1 MRDRLRPRRVGDPVL
16 GGVSAPP
23 HRWPHAVLG
32 VVCLVASGLGLQGVS
47 AAERA
52 RPLRIG
58 AVTASWGPTPQVLGL
73 QDGLRALGYRALDHF
88 VLGIRFTQGD
98 TAALVARCAAPGGNV
113 TGVADL
119 GLELSPKRL
128 ELFRE
133 VIPALRRVLYLYAAT
148 DASSRAALTLYHA
161 AARAL
166 GLELVA

>member
-1 MRDRLRPRRVGDPVL
+1 KPARAPEEGEMRDRVRPRRVGGPVV

-73 QDGLRALGYRALDHF
+73 QDGLRDLGYRDPDHF

-98 TAALVARCAAPGGNV
+98 TAALAAPPPRFGQ
-113 TGVADL
+113 
-119 GLELSPKRL
+119 
-128 ELFRE
+128 
-133 VIPALRRVLYLYAAT
+133 
-148 DASSRAALTLYHA
+148 RA
-161 AARAL
+161 
-166 GLELVA
+166 